1 MRNVTTI
8 DASGVRVLEEL
19 ASDAKGGGYVIIFSA
34 VSRSVYRVM
43 RASGFVETVGR
54 NNFAADIFSAIKIAR
69 KHLEADEKGNV
80 AMNAIIENYH
90 SDALGSFRNY
100 KKLAERAVEQISDEE
115 FFAAI
120 DDEANSIAVIIKHIA
135 GNLRSRWSDF
145 LTADGEKP
153 DRDRD
158 MEFEIAGDTR
168 PNLMEY
174 WEASWQSL
182 FDAIDPLTADDFSKT
197 ITIRGEPHSIV
208 EAINRQLTHYAY
220 HIGQIVLL
228 AKHFRS
234 AEWKTLSVPKNRSSE
249 FNQFLAEKQNEG
261 VVQDES
267 HGSGSG
273 IYGRRQIKEAGPCPA
288 RPFNDQTASK
298 LSASADANTADHSRA
313 RTSVGEMRRSNGFTI
328 RVAADM
334 PYPCTRYN
342 AGAAVTSRADPYA
355 DLRCGHGRIRRRRF
369 CLDRRNDKCHS
380 SQHKRQ
386 C

>member
-1 MRNVTTI
+1 
-8 DASGVRVLEEL
+8 
-19 ASDAKGGGYVIIFSA
+19 
-34 VSRSVYRVM
+34 
-43 RASGFVETVGR
+43 
-54 NNFAADIFSAIKIAR
+54 
-69 KHLEADEKGNV
+69 
-80 AMNAIIENYH
+80 MNAIIENYH

-158 MEFEIAGDTR
+158 MEFEIAATHARYPDGILGGELADRFST
-168 PNLMEY
+168 PST
-174 WEASWQSL
+174 A
-182 FDAIDPLTADDFSKT
+182 LTADDFSKT

-261 VVQDES
+261 VVKTNRMEAARNLRKAANKK
-267 HGSGSG
+267 GGPLSG
-273 IYGRRQIKEAGPCPA
+273 PP
-288 RPFNDQTASK
+288 
-298 LSASADANTADHSRA
+298 
-313 RTSVGEMRRSNGFTI
+313 V
-328 RVAADM
+328 
-334 PYPCTRYN
+334 
-342 AGAAVTSRADPYA
+342 
-355 DLRCGHGRIRRRRF
+355 
-369 CLDRRNDKCHS
+369 
-380 SQHKRQ
+380 
-386 C
+386 